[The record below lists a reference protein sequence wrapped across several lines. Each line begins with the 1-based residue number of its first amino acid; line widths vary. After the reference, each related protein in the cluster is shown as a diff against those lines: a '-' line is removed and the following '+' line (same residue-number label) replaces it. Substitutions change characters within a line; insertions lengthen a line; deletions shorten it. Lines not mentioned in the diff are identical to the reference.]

1 LETPGAERDR
11 ETERK
16 GKMLLVPMEDPS
28 AARGR
33 LLYLIFIFVL
43 FVMLSPN
50 SPDPYRLLAV
60 EDQAAREKHSL
71 DVLTNAT
78 FQAPFT
84 VPASFNV
91 TGVIT
96 CSSQPPALTFS

>member
-1 LETPGAERDR
+1 
-11 ETERK
+11 
-16 GKMLLVPMEDPS
+16 MLFIPMEDPT

-33 LLYLIFIFVL
+33 LLYLIFVFLL

-60 EDQAAREKHSL
+60 EDQALREKHSL

-84 VPASFNV
+84 VAASLNV
-91 TGVIT
+91 TGVSRY
-96 CSSQPPALTFS
+96 SSQPPNLTFS